1 MQRSAARHEDK
12 IFVHYEGNW
21 NGSKTVYITNASQP
35 LRNKRKS
42 REGSY
47 HTWKDNPNGML
58 EEESSTKLDLK
69 IVAKYA
75 LKTWRKCSIWIRE
88 LILSTR
94 RLHPFR
100 LIYIYIYTRTNLAD
114 IPVCHQVNARHFL
127 RFGVRW
133 QAHSNDTLI
142 CTTCSVSPWTRE
154 RNGTVTVA
162 RISCWHAT
170 KNFNVI

>member
-58 EEESSTKLDLK
+58 EEESSTTLDPK

-75 LKTWRKCSIWIRE
+75 LKNLKKM
-88 LILSTR
+88 
-94 RLHPFR
+94 LHMDS
-100 LIYIYIYTRTNLAD
+100 RTHT
-114 IPVCHQVNARHFL
+114 I
-127 RFGVRW
+127 
-133 QAHSNDTLI
+133 DTKTSSFQIDLYPRGPI
-142 CTTCSVSPWTRE
+142 
-154 RNGTVTVA
+154 
-162 RISCWHAT
+162 
-170 KNFNVI
+170 